1 MTQRTTEVY
10 TDRDAFIAAQ
20 KGAKRAQR
28 APSGAPKG
36 EGDRHAALM
45 RLAAFGVS
53 MRFDSGVGFYG
64 WNAQTGW
71 HSSARDDYAS
81 AVAAAEE
88 EVSG

>member
-1 MTQRTTEVY
+1 MTQRERETF
-10 TDRDAFIAAQ
+10 DDPAAFIAAQ
-20 KGAKRAQR
+20 RGAKRAQR
-28 APSGAPKG
+28 TPGGPKG

-64 WNAQTGW
+64 WNAQTGARC
-71 HSSARDDYAS
+71 SVRDDYAS

-88 EVSG
+88 EVRR